1 MRGLAYLELVQTG
14 AAFRRSS
21 VRGTDSS
28 DRDAGLYRRK
38 TIAFFEKRMA
48 CRSGFCR
55 GWDSDN
61 NHDTAPQQNRSGQAL
76 LSVGNALAF
85 GLAGTLCIAVL
96 FLEDTSK
103 KQKAAGCVI
112 FAVML
117 ALCTA
122 LMRTS
127 QGKNAPFPR
136 IYAKGYRFCNAHEH
150 ALRPGRAALFTGC
163 SCLICRSSAA
173 GRKQKGEP
181 AWAGLAA
188 ALWLGLTAAC
198 CLLFF
203 TEDGDHA
210 GGKPDLDLVKTA
222 CTAAGAA
229 LCGGMAGRR
238 REKEKIRVKSYYL
251 RESGLTN
258 RPIACILYKNVS
270 VPMAQRRISLCK
282 EVPKGMRVKITPG
295 LQRVQAAQPQHKKN
309 KRNDPD
315 RLEMNKMLPLLQEAH
330 GPQGN
335 PLGSFPGEEFER
347 HV

>member
-1 MRGLAYLELVQTG
+1 MLKRKAAIQGVLCAVWLILNWFRPGLLSAGVLCAVLTAQIVMQDFIEERRSLSLKKGWRAG
-14 AAFRRSS
+14 AAFA
-21 VRGTDSS
+21 
-28 DRDAGLYRRK
+28 AGAILT
-38 TIAFFEKRMA
+38 TIMILLPSKIEA
-48 CRSGFCR
+48 
-55 GWDSDN
+55 
-61 NHDTAPQQNRSGQAL
+61 GQAL

-127 QGKNAPFPR
+127 QGKNVLSLAFMQKDTVFAPRMSTLYGLVVLPCLQ
-136 IYAKGYRFCNAHEH
+136 AVL
-150 ALRPGRAALFTGC
+150 LR
-163 SCLICRSSAA
+163 ICRKLRSR
-173 GRKQKGEP
+173 GKQKGDP
-181 AWAGLAA
+181 ACGWPCRSALAGAYS
-188 ALWLGLTAAC
+188 AAC

-203 TEDGDHA
+203 TEDGNHA
-210 GGKPDLDLVKTA
+210 GGKPDLDLVETA

-238 REKEKIRVKSYYL
+238 REKGKIRVKSRYL

-282 EVPKGMRVKITPG
+282 EVPKGC
-295 LQRVQAAQPQHKKN
+295 
-309 KRNDPD
+309 
-315 RLEMNKMLPLLQEAH
+315 E
-330 GPQGN
+330 
-335 PLGSFPGEEFER
+335 
-347 HV
+347 